1 MKPSIQSRLEQLVE
15 RFEEVNALLS
25 DASVIAN
32 QDKFR
37 DLSRE
42 FAEIEPVV
50 KCFGTLNTASSL
62 IEKIVGITAK
72 PIARPTTKEFR

>member
-32 QDKFR
+32 QDKWNKEFLENDKRREMR
-37 DLSRE
+37 DLMVQRPDSALARE
-42 FAEIEPVV
+42 V
-50 KCFGTLNTASSL
+50 SS
-62 IEKIVGITAK
+62 VT
-72 PIARPTTKEFR
+72 